1 MDSCSSR
8 RRLIPEAS
16 RGLRVLLVD
25 EDTSSLRDI
34 ASVLDE
40 QFYKV
45 TTIESASVALSMIQG
60 ADQFDL
66 VMADTNM
73 RGMDVFTFLSGI
85 LLKTDMPVIFMS
97 SNDNMDMA
105 RKALVEGACFFFQKP
120 IREQD
125 LINVWQHVYRKRA
138 SQEIENQ
145 KEEKD
150 SHGRK
155 IVKSDS
161 TCILARNDC
170 HGNGNGQL
178 PIHKKKGNDQ
188 NKNCLLDG
196 NCVQESQ
203 DTCKEQMMTVEKVK
217 QGESNIIQGIKIMER
232 DYCSGKIELM
242 GLGLVQGDH
251 AKESLCTTQTK
262 DRGKDKQGTSNRERG
277 DLKRR
282 NSKGLKSIEDDC
294 RGMKNTGNSNT
305 KKKSRMKWTPALH
318 LKFMDAICAVGEREP
333 HPQTIQRMMNEPNL
347 TARHIAS
354 HLQVGDS
361 SEIIEEQPICQQ
373 QRQNIALEIP
383 SRTNEG
389 STEDFVRINIPLTPN
404 RTPKRVNFSPIPS
417 PSYYRFNDSPS
428 PLSTRAKSS
437 MKSLFPKLSFKFR
450 NTTSE
455 IERAAILALGDSP
468 ADTWEKPLIRRTLSL
483 SKLFTPKMK
492 RTSSLPVTPIAH
504 SNPESMH
511 GGNTIDDYVVS
522 LLTENGNT
530 KDDLRLA
537 TDDALFTQNTE
548 QQVQGVLNLIDLA
561 GSERLSRSNWGPT
574 ERDSDCTSSNSDF
587 PISHASQL
595 SNPFLSLPLE
605 SGKCESCGAAEP
617 GTCEGHFGYIELPI
631 PVNHPSHVSEL
642 KRLLSLNK
650 REYNRRKY
658 KERVMRIN
666 SATDD
671 SPIHQTNMIEEASY
685 FPGKSGFDGQNSMV
699 NSQVP
704 DSKIGAVAMQFTS
717 PVPMP
722 NPGLNVGTS
731 AHYDLHKLRHSFFYK
746 NLIENARS
754 SFPNNFNGVQV
765 ANNGGLHGFN
775 NSGVAIGPFS
785 NAFNLSS
792 SANLMDKQSHGFD
805 VNLQDVCQ
813 QAPIQEWNPSPSNL
827 QNTNQ
832 FPLVAVPELTQERN
846 FSQGLMTDSTSSGN
860 ASMSFVDILKLLEE
874 DDEFE
879 MFNGET
885 IKEEDINRYIEWLS
899 TPSDTDHHLHK

>member
-354 HLQVGDS
+354 HLQ
-361 SEIIEEQPICQQ
+361 
-373 QRQNIALEIP
+373 
-383 SRTNEG
+383 
-389 STEDFVRINIPLTPN
+389 
-404 RTPKRVNFSPIPS
+404 
-417 PSYYRFNDSPS
+417 
-428 PLSTRAKSS
+428 
-437 MKSLFPKLSFKFR
+437 
-450 NTTSE
+450 
-455 IERAAILALGDSP
+455 
-468 ADTWEKPLIRRTLSL
+468 
-483 SKLFTPKMK
+483 
-492 RTSSLPVTPIAH
+492 
-504 SNPESMH
+504 
-511 GGNTIDDYVVS
+511 
-522 LLTENGNT
+522 
-530 KDDLRLA
+530 
-537 TDDALFTQNTE
+537 
-548 QQVQGVLNLIDLA
+548 
-561 GSERLSRSNWGPT
+561 
-574 ERDSDCTSSNSDF
+574 
-587 PISHASQL
+587 
-595 SNPFLSLPLE
+595 
-605 SGKCESCGAAEP
+605 
-617 GTCEGHFGYIELPI
+617 
-631 PVNHPSHVSEL
+631 
-642 KRLLSLNK
+642 
-650 REYNRRKY
+650 KY

-704 DSKIGAVAMQFTS
+704 NSKIGAVAMQFTS

-746 NLIENARS
+746 DLIENARS

-860 ASMSFVDILKLLEE
+860 ALMSFVDILKLLEE